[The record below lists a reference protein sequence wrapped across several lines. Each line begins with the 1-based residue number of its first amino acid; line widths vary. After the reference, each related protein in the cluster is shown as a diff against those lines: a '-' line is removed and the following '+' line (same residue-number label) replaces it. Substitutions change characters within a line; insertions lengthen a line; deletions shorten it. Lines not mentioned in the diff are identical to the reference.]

1 MNYIKLNY
9 RFIFLFIIYFEFMKF
24 LFTFLFTLAC
34 FYQTFSQETNLQGS
48 VLDSSGS
55 PISEAEVK
63 VFEDKSEVS
72 VCKSNGEG
80 KFSCRVNEDENFSIT
95 IRADGFSILRQ
106 TFANIQEFNQVSAFT
121 LSPASLKE
129 NVTVTANRTEMLL
142 DETPA
147 SIATLTKK
155 DLETTASPA
164 IDDALRQTVGFSLF
178 RRSNSRNAN
187 PTTQGTSLR
196 GINASGASRSLVLF
210 DGIPLNDAF
219 GGWIYWSRVPNIA
232 VERIEVL
239 RGGSSSL
246 YGSDA
251 LGGTI
256 NIIPRKANEKFN
268 VSAEIYGGT
277 QNTFSAS
284 TFLGFKQNNWSADVV
299 ASTFQTKGYKDVDED
314 ERGLIDDFS
323 NSHNTNFSGR
333 IAKDFGNKANLFL
346 KATYFGEARNNGTP
360 VQKNRTHF
368 RQFAFGGDFDLENSK
383 FKIQNSKL
391 SFRAFGGTQVF
402 DQTFSAVS
410 DDRNNENLVRLQRVP
425 SQTFGFSSQFS
436 TVFKNQTFLAG
447 VEADEVRGSSNEI
460 GYFGGRA
467 TSKLGTGGRE
477 RTYGIYFQ
485 DFAKIGEKIIL
496 IGSLRFD
503 SWKNSRALS
512 SLLSLSTNRTTTTI
526 FPDRSENALSP
537 SGSILFRATNEF
549 SLYFNASRSFRSPTL
564 NELYRG
570 FRVGSVITDP
580 NENLSAEKANNF
592 ETGVSYGKQNF
603 YLRGNFYWTQIS
615 DAVSNVTVN
624 TTPNLIFRQRQNAGE
639 TRIQGFEIEAE
650 TRVSNFNFN
659 VGYLLADA
667 EFADFPSNPELEGL
681 RLPQVPLHQFTFQT
695 RYQNTNGW
703 SFALQGRAAS
713 EQFDDDLNQFRLEPY
728 FQLDAFGAK
737 KIRENLQI
745 FVGVENVFNSRYS
758 IGKTP
763 IRTVSSPINAR
774 VGLRWN

>member
-1 MNYIKLNY
+1 M
-9 RFIFLFIIYFEFMKF
+9 RFLFIA
-24 LFTFLFTLAC
+24 LFILIC
-34 FYQTFSQETNLQGS
+34 FYQAFSQETILQGVIS
-48 VLDSSGS
+48 DTDGS
-55 PISEAEVK
+55 PISAAEIRIFK
-63 VFEDKSEVS
+63 DETEIS
-72 VCKSNGEG
+72 VCRSDVEG
-80 KFSCRVNEDENFSIT
+80 RFACRVNEDKSFSIT

-106 TFANIQEFNQVSAFT
+106 TFANIQEFKQNFT
-121 LSPASLKE
+121 FILSPASLRE
-129 NVTVTANRTEMLL
+129 NVTVTANRTETLH
-142 DETPA
+142 DETPQ
-147 SIATLTKK
+147 SINTLSKK

-256 NIIPRKANEKFN
+256 NIIPRKANEKFMI
-268 VSAEIYGGT
+268 SAEIYGGT
-277 QNTFSAS
+277 QNTFSGS

-314 ERGLIDDFS
+314 ERGLVDDFS
-323 NSHNTNFSGR
+323 NSRNTNFSGT
-333 IAKDFGNKANLFL
+333 IARDFGDSANLFF
-346 KATYFGEARNNGTP
+346 KTIYFGEARNNGTP

-368 RQFAFGGDFDLENSK
+368 RQFAFGGDFEISNFISQISDSFNNS
-383 FKIQNSKL
+383 
-391 SFRAFGGTQVF
+391 SFNFRVYGGTQVF
-402 DQTFSAVS
+402 DQTFSAVA
-410 DDRNNENLVRLQRVP
+410 DDRNSENLVRLQRVP
-425 SQTFGFSSQFS
+425 SQNFGFSSQFS

-447 VEADEVRGSSNEI
+447 FEANEVRGSSNEI

-537 SGSILFRATNEF
+537 SGSILFQATDEF

-592 ETGVSYGKQNF
+592 ETGVSYGKRNF

-615 DAVSNVTVN
+615 EAVSNVTLN
-624 TTPNLIFRQRQNAGE
+624 TTPSLIFRQRQNAGE
-639 TRIQGFEIEAE
+639 TRIRGLEIEAE

-659 VGYLLADA
+659 FGYLLADA

-713 EQFDDDLNQFRLEPY
+713 GQFDDDLNQFRLEPY

-737 KIRENLQI
+737 RFSEKWQI

-763 IRTVSSPINAR
+763 IRSVSSPINMR
-774 VGLRWN
+774 IGIRWN